1 VVSGDPAGPMLA
13 DAFRRMGATP
23 EQARV
28 MAAQLHKRAQ
38 QMSSERGIAIEAA
51 LAELL
56 AKVTAG
62 RRGDYTGSGR

>member
-1 VVSGDPAGPMLA
+1 MSDDSVVPMLE
-13 DAFRRMGATP
+13 DAFLRMGATP

-28 MAAQLHKRAQ
+28 MAAQLLKRAQ

-56 AKVTAG
+56 AKVAAG
-62 RRGDYTGSGR
+62 RRGDYTGNDC